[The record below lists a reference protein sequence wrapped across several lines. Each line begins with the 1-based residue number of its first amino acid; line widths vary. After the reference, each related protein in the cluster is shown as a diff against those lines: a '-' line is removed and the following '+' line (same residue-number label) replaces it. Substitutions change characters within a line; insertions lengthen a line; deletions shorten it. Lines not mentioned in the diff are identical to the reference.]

1 MLDPYHK
8 IQAGKKSKQGNMGN
22 QMSGIILI
30 QDTDNQTG
38 AFQLEKMDAWGTTWQ
53 KSIKSMAWIGWI
65 GTECTLFFPQ
75 YKNTC

>member
-38 AFQLEKMDAWGTTWQ
+38 AFQLEKMDA
-53 KSIKSMAWIGWI
+53 
-65 GTECTLFFPQ
+65 
-75 YKNTC
+75 